1 MSDAAP
7 MTVGLVGTGRMGSSI
22 ARAIARAGFPL
33 VLHNRSRESADALAA
48 ELGAGVV
55 DTPAAAAREAD
66 VVVTM
71 LADDEATRSMFEGP
85 DGLVAG
91 AGGGTILVSS
101 STLTPDTLR
110 SLEGPVRGAGGFL
123 LDAPVSGSTTTA
135 AAGQLTLMV
144 GGDEDVLERARPVLA
159 AYGSTIF
166 HMGPVGAGAAMKLAV
181 NTVIF
186 GLSNAVAEG
195 LVLAELAGVE
205 RQLAYE
211 VLANSAV
218 GAPYVQYKR
227 ASFTDPEGT
236 PVAMTLDLAAKDM
249 RLIGALADEV
259 GIRLPQAEAN
269 LAMFRDAASGGRGQ
283 LDFSRVASDLRER
296 RAVPGTSVGK
306 EAPS

>member
-1 MSDAAP
+1 MADGGAL
-7 MTVGLVGTGRMGSSI
+7 TVGLVGTGRMGSSI

-33 VLHNRSRESADALAA
+33 VLHNRTRESADALAA
-48 ELGAGVV
+48 ELGARVV
-55 DTPAAAAREAD
+55 DTPAAAAREAQ

-71 LADDEATRSMFEGP
+71 LADDEAVRAVFEGA
-85 DGLVAG
+85 DGLLQG
-91 AGGGTILVSS
+91 AGGGTIIVSS

-110 SLEGPVRGAGGFL
+110 ALEAPVRDAGGFL

-135 AAGQLTLMV
+135 ASGQLTLMV
-144 GGDEDVLERARPVLA
+144 GGDAEVLERARPVLS
-159 AYGSTIF
+159 AYGKTIF
-166 HMGPVGAGAAMKLAV
+166 HMGPIGAGAAMKLAV

-195 LVLAELAGVE
+195 LVLAELAGVDRE
-205 RQLAYE
+205 LAYE

-227 ASFTDPEGT
+227 DSFTNPEGT
-236 PVAMTLDLAAKDM
+236 PVAMTLDLASKDM
-249 RLIGALADEV
+249 RLIRALAEEV
-259 GIRLPQAEAN
+259 GVRLPQADTN
-269 LAMFRDAASGGRGQ
+269 LAMFRDAAADGRGE

-296 RAVPGTSVGK
+296 RTVPGDARRK